1 MRRLLLLHLVVEVPL
16 VVAPPVVVHPVVV
29 VQHLLQLQLPLLPLH
44 LPLLRPLRHLPLLPP
59 HLRPVVVE
67 TRLIMVM
74 AVMVVTP

>member
-1 MRRLLLLHLVVEVPL
+1 MVLL
-16 VVAPPVVVHPVVV
+16 VVVHPVVV
-29 VQHLLQLQLPLLPLH
+29 VQHLLQLPLLPLH

-59 HLRPVVVE
+59 HLRPVAVE